1 VVLLERISKGLA
13 MEGNLPSQRKFKEM
27 QEELEYK
34 QVQMENAATTQG
46 RLQQELELRKSEL
59 EKISTLEEKI
69 KVELAQLQ
77 VYTSGHRVVPS
88 SHANCARGSKGPL
101 CSSVSRPS
109 RPLAR
114 PACVGSVHPTLSD
127 VSMDIRGTCL

>member
-1 VVLLERISKGLA
+1 VRLLERISKGLA

-77 VYTSGHRVVPS
+77 VSRFA
-88 SHANCARGSKGPL
+88 SHLKL
-101 CSSVSRPS
+101 
-109 RPLAR
+109 
-114 PACVGSVHPTLSD
+114 VGLVMKSA
-127 VSMDIRGTCL
+127 